1 MEEESMGK
9 GRLTDKVAIVTGS
22 GRGIGE
28 AIARVFADEGAKVV
42 VATRTESYGQETV
55 DRIKAAGGDAMLM
68 VAEIGDA
75 ETDKRVVDDTV
86 AHYGT
91 LDIMVHNAFSSR
103 VGLIE
108 NYTEEDLEHSLSVNL
123 KSCFRL
129 AAAAIP
135 HLRKRGSGRLLF
147 TSSVTGPRVA
157 MPELG
162 YYAAGKA
169 GMNGFIR
176 AAAIELARD
185 KITVNGV
192 EPGMIRTP
200 TLEAVFG
207 SEENIQEAAKYLP
220 VGYVGDPEDIAYAML
235 YLASDEARY
244 VTGQTII
251 VDGGEI
257 LPESPVGMAGLD
269 DFTGAS

>member
-1 MEEESMGK
+1 MAE
-9 GRLTDKVAIVTGS
+9 GRLAGKVAIVTGS
-22 GRGIGE
+22 GRGIGR
-28 AIARVFADEGAKVV
+28 AIAHVFGDEGAKVV
-42 VATRTESYGQETV
+42 VATRTEAYGRETV
-55 DRIKAAGGDAMLM
+55 DLIEAAGGDAVLM

-75 ETDKRVVDDTV
+75 VIDKRVVNDTV
-86 AHYGT
+86 SHYGK
-91 LDIMVHNAFSSR
+91 LNIMVHNAFSSR
-103 VGLIE
+103 AGLIE
-108 NYTEEDLEHSLSVNL
+108 SYNEDDLEHSLSVNL

-129 AAAAIP
+129 SAASIP
-135 HLRKRGSGRLLF
+135 HLRAQGGGRLLF

-162 YYAAGKA
+162 YYAAGKG
-169 GMNGFIR
+169 GMNAFIR
-176 AAAIELARD
+176 AAAVELAKD

-200 TLEAVFG
+200 TLEAALG
-207 SEENIQEAAKYLP
+207 SEENLREAAKFLP
-220 VGYVGDPEDIAYAML
+220 MGYVGDPEDIAYAML

-257 LPESPVGMAGLD
+257 LPESPVGMEGLEE
-269 DFTGAS
+269 FTNPS

>member
-1 MEEESMGK
+1 MGN
-9 GRLTDKVAIVTGS
+9 GRLNGKVALVTGS

-28 AIARVFADEGAKVV
+28 GIARVFADEGAKVV

-55 DRIKAAGGDAMLM
+55 DRIRAAGGDAHLM
-68 VAEIGDA
+68 VSVIGDP
-75 ETDKRVVDDTV
+75 ETDKRVVDATV
-86 AHYGT
+86 DHYGA
-91 LDIMVHNAFSSR
+91 LDIMVHNALSER
-103 VGLIE
+103 HGPVE
-108 NYTEEDLEHSLSVNL
+108 DYTEDDLEHSLSVNL

-129 AAAAIP
+129 AAASIP
-135 HLRKRGSGRLLF
+135 HLRKQGGGRLLF
-147 TSSVTGPRVA
+147 TSSVTGPRVV

-162 YYAAGKA
+162 YYAASKA

-176 AAAIELARD
+176 AAAIELAKD

-200 TLEAVFG
+200 LLETAFG
-207 SEENIQEAAKYLP
+207 SEEAFQEAARFIP
-220 VGYVGDPEDIAYAML
+220 MGHPGEPDDIAYAML

-251 VDGGEI
+251 VDGGQI
-257 LPESPVGMAGLD
+257 LPESPVLLGGLD
-269 DFTGAS
+269 DIGHPS

>member
-1 MEEESMGK
+1 MGR

-22 GRGIGE
+22 GQGIGRG
-28 AIARVFADEGAKVV
+28 IARVFADEGAKVV
-42 VATRTESYGQETV
+42 VATRTEANGQETV
-55 DRIKAAGGDAMLM
+55 DLIKAAGGEAMLM

-86 AHYGT
+86 SHYGK

-103 VGLIE
+103 VGRIE
-108 NYTEEDLEHSLSVNL
+108 SYNEDDLEHSLSVNL

-129 AAAAIP
+129 ASASIP
-135 HLRKRGSGRLLF
+135 HLRKQGGGRLLF

-162 YYAAGKA
+162 YYAAGKG
-169 GMNGFIR
+169 GMNAFIR
-176 AAAIELARD
+176 AAAVELARD
-185 KITVNGV
+185 NITVNGV

-200 TLEAVFG
+200 TLEAAFG
-207 SEENIQEAAKYLP
+207 SEENIQAAAQFLP
-220 VGYVGDPEDIAYAML
+220 MGYVGDPEDIAYAML

-244 VTGQTII
+244 VTGQTIV

-257 LPESPVGMAGLD
+257 LPESPVGMEGLD
-269 DFTGAS
+269 EFNSPS